1 MSIED
6 KLTTAGPRAGSPAT
20 IHAHEAEDESLR
32 IQPSNPMCK
41 AAMDIFVT
49 HCGAACENP
58 DDEKLLAGLR
68 DEAVGSS
75 DGVTFSSGPRAG
87 SPLVLA
93 PSLIEGFEESS
104 GFFVTCCLSPQESKS
119 GIEYLPSRP
128 LTSIG
133 ATSSGIKYLPTWAHN
148 AAIGVC
154 DKALQDAAYSQI
166 QGNSVHDCENAVGD
180 AAMLLTGCEKLDGLQ
195 CSDAADATLLA
206 PSPEMRLCSL
216 TQGAT
221 AQLDL
226 QELALWALRKM
237 SQVDQLAADLA
248 DELSLAW
255 ALKDYGRH
263 AQKESLGSLREVFVL
278 PSGSSET
285 VMTAGPYEEVDQ
297 GSKRHSSAQ
306 QRTES
311 LQSLNHEAHTLIH
324 SCHGMR
330 GWRVCSSSSTERQR
344 QQRWFDD
351 TARWTLKQMEL
362 TDSVVEA
369 LQVKITLAWVC
380 FAQDSHHLLQQS
392 QQPQLPHYSN
402 VCDIL
407 HL

>member
-1 MSIED
+1 M
-6 KLTTAGPRAGSPAT
+6 
-20 IHAHEAEDESLR
+20 
-32 IQPSNPMCK
+32 
-41 AAMDIFVT
+41 
-49 HCGAACENP
+49 
-58 DDEKLLAGLR
+58 
-68 DEAVGSS
+68 
-75 DGVTFSSGPRAG
+75 
-87 SPLVLA
+87 
-93 PSLIEGFEESS
+93 
-104 GFFVTCCLSPQESKS
+104 
-119 GIEYLPSRP
+119 
-128 LTSIG
+128 
-133 ATSSGIKYLPTWAHN
+133 
-148 AAIGVC
+148 
-154 DKALQDAAYSQI
+154 
-166 QGNSVHDCENAVGD
+166 
-180 AAMLLTGCEKLDGLQ
+180 TGCEKLDGLH

-255 ALKDYGRH
+255 ALKDYERH

-285 VMTAGPYEEVDQ
+285 SMTAGPYEEVDQ

-311 LQSLNHEAHTLIH
+311 LQSLNHEAYTLIH

-330 GWRVCSSSSTERQR
+330 GWRACSSSSTERQR

-351 TARWTLKQMEL
+351 TALWLLTQMDL
-362 TDSVVEA
+362 ADSISEKWQDEA
-369 LQVKITLAWVC
+369 ALAWAYC
-380 FAQDSHHLLQQS
+380 TQDCSSDHKQKLFPELFGDGLVGWGVQG
-392 QQPQLPHYSN
+392 
-402 VCDIL
+402 
-407 HL
+407 